1 MKNCLKR
8 KTCIMLASVMTLG
21 MTIPALA
28 AEVTAVPNSSP
39 VAINGKAIAIGAY
52 NIDGYNYFK
61 LRDVAA
67 ALNGTE
73 ANFEVGF
80 DAKTKSIA
88 LKNKTAY
95 TSTGNELKDTDPKG
109 NKAAAVSNQK
119 IMLDE
124 KEVSMKSYLI
134 DGYNYF
140 QLRDLGSNLGFTV
153 EWDAAA
159 KTINIVTAT
168 TDEKTPAVENEQKT
182 DVQKLQAMIDEAKPY
197 EDITLTGTFT
207 GQAGDKIAIAKPVVI
222 HGKNAVMKNIT
233 FEFDAEQVW
242 IEGVTFDG
250 GRTTENAIVVK
261 NGGADS
267 AITKCTFKDFAGDA
281 IVIDQIADKAT
292 FTIAENTFTDFGLS
306 ETKMDAAI
314 TLNATKKSNA
324 NYRIWNNTL
333 TLAKD
338 MDAMPEDKMD
348 VIFQTTTVANAPE
361 VYSDT
366 HVEYVNNNIRKGNFT
381 SNTDMSV
388 DIPSNN
394 FTYEF
399 SGN

>member
-1 MKNCLKR
+1 M
-8 KTCIMLASVMTLG
+8 
-21 MTIPALA
+21 
-28 AEVTAVPNSSP
+28 
-39 VAINGKAIAIGAY
+39 
-52 NIDGYNYFK
+52 
-61 LRDVAA
+61 
-67 ALNGTE
+67 
-73 ANFEVGF
+73 
-80 DAKTKSIA
+80 
-88 LKNKTAY
+88 
-95 TSTGNELKDTDPKG
+95 
-109 NKAAAVSNQK
+109 
-119 IMLDE
+119 
-124 KEVSMKSYLI
+124 
-134 DGYNYF
+134 
-140 QLRDLGSNLGFTV
+140 
-153 EWDAAA
+153 
-159 KTINIVTAT
+159 TAT

-366 HVEYVNNNIRKGNFT
+366 HVEYVNNNIRKGTFT